1 MADGLFQAKW
11 WNAKTPKEQFLA
23 SRDTSWA
30 EKYGGTIP
38 FYPQQ
43 RYFDKNLAPEVGMDA
58 ASIEALAAANQI
70 ARKSGLMSN
79 WLADKMLPT
88 LLVEGASGTRGWGY
102 PDTPKY
108 QKILEK
114 AGLPNNYED
123 ALKERKTLSPF
134 DQQVWDAKMMHAM
147 MAAKA
152 SQYGDEKAIERWNGQ
167 GTSIRGADSA
177 NHARKV
183 FELSTLLSNP
193 KNKPMMDAWELYSN
207 RWKEGAPTSMTET
220 PQKYSWADENL
231 PSILGN
237 YVNALQNAVKTGSQT
252 MHNVQDVVRNWT
264 APTNLQYKDPFE
276 PTIK

>member
-1 MADGLFQAKW
+1 MADGLFPKW
-11 WNAKTPKEQFLA
+11 WEAKTPKEQFLA

-102 PDTPKY
+102 PDSPKY

-183 FELSTLLSNP
+183 FELLNLLSNP
-193 KNKPMMDAWELYSN
+193 KNKPMMDAWEFYSN
-207 RWKEGAPTSMTET
+207 RWKEGAPTSMTESPET
-220 PQKYSWADENL
+220 YSWADENL
-231 PSILGN
+231 PAILSPA
-237 YVNALQNAVKTGSQT
+237 VNALSGAIKTGGQA
-252 MHNVQDVVRNWT
+252 MKNMQRDVRNWT
-264 APTNLQYKDPFE
+264 APASVDYKDPFGF
-276 PTIK
+276 TIK